1 MMIMIGKKN
10 LRTRVQNEQITIIK
24 NKRSKVEYKDF
35 FKDDLTPKIFR
46 DFI

>member
-24 NKRSKVEYKDF
+24 NKRSKVEYNDF